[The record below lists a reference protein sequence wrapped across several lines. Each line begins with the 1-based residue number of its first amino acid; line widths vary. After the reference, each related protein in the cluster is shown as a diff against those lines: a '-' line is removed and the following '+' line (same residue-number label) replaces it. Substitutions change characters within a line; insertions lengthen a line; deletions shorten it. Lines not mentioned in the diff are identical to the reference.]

1 MKTILSTAALAAL
14 LPLSALAC
22 AAHDAATTARGP
34 EVLTLAAATT
44 PATATI
50 PADGAAVAAPAP
62 AASVITVSDAHA
74 RSANPRTGAAF
85 MTLTNSGAT
94 ACTLTGVTSDVADL
108 VELHTHKDEGGV
120 MKMLKIDSLT
130 VPANGTHTLARGG
143 DHVMFLGLRR
153 PLADGDSVEMV
164 LDLGDCG
171 QVPVT
176 VPLDNG
182 AGAGAAPG
190 MGTAP
195 AMGHGHGMM
204 HGRPAN

>member
-1 MKTILSTAALAAL
+1 M
-14 LPLSALAC
+14 
-22 AAHDAATTARGP
+22 
-34 EVLTLAAATT
+34 
-44 PATATI
+44 
-50 PADGAAVAAPAP
+50 
-62 AASVITVSDAHA
+62 
-74 RSANPRTGAAF
+74 
-85 MTLTNSGAT
+85 TNSGAT

-171 QVPVT
+171 QVPVA
-176 VPLDNG
+176 VPV
-182 AGAGAAPG
+182 APLG
-190 MGTAP
+190 IRTSWP
-195 AMGHGHGMM
+195 
-204 HGRPAN
+204 